1 MSLLPDEAP
10 APAEAQEPAPARFY
24 VPPQS
29 AQTRSAST
37 SVPSGRFM
45 VQVGAFADISN
56 AHNLQ
61 ASLQPVGPVEIDVR
75 RTSYGELFRVRV
87 GPWASRGEAEAA
99 LGQIADLG
107 FHDAIL
113 ASR

>member
-1 MSLLPDEAP
+1 
-10 APAEAQEPAPARFY
+10 
-24 VPPQS
+24 
-29 AQTRSAST
+29 
-37 SVPSGRFM
+37 M